1 MSDLEEDGLIERL
14 YDLVAMPEDYDTFML
29 HLQTKLKGLEG
40 DDRKSAEGLLTSH
53 MKRAASLIDIVT
65 PWKREDNGELHDHIA
80 QRLQA
85 AIAFDANGRIVDA
98 NTAAKVVYDLA
109 PGSGV
114 GDLPLDEGQR
124 ERLKAMIRQTANG
137 ISTRNNPNNVIRFD
151 NQISG
156 RPVLVRLSSFLQEGT
171 GKRFAI
177 IRTSDVGWPSH
188 LSSILSDLFD
198 LTTAEV
204 EVIRMMVEGFKAK
217 EIAQRRAAS
226 ITTVRSQLQSIF
238 AKTGTVDQMDC
249 VRLVFGLALM
259 HDVDEGALVAARI
272 EAAKETA
279 FFPRETQRHV
289 FKLPGGRQMSYSDFG
304 AKDGE
309 VVLFYHDQAFGDVWF
324 KDAAQA
330 AERRGLRIIGPLRP
344 GFGVTTVYPGEAS
357 EPRDFAP
364 DVRTLLDHLGIDQV
378 TMLTLSSGLVHGLAA
393 AALMPDR
400 IRAITACHPLLPVLS
415 DEDLEGTNGYNY
427 LIPHARLHFPSSL
440 KFLCKAGFAFVM
452 RSGPG
457 AFGKAVMRA
466 SPRDVEWIT
475 RPDILPVM
483 IHGRR
488 VHRDQGY
495 IGNFGDLNYRGDW
508 RPLLIDCPVPV
519 RLVIGEHDRNVQ
531 WGSARRWSEALDH
544 IDLHVLPESGYMVHH
559 QQFDRIQRWLK
570 DDLSSPAQ
578 SQR

>member
-14 YDLVAMPEDYDTFML
+14 YDLVATPDDYDTFML
-29 HLQTKLKGLEG
+29 HLQEKLKGLDAG
-40 DDRKSAEGLLTSH
+40 DRSAAAGLLTSH

-65 PWKREDNGELHDHIA
+65 PWRREEDGELHDHIA

-85 AIAFDANGRIVDA
+85 AIAFDANARIVDA
-98 NTAAKVVYDLA
+98 NTAAKIVYDLA
-109 PGSGV
+109 PGSGAD
-114 GDLPLDEGQR
+114 DLPLDVG
-124 ERLKAMIRQTANG
+124 ERDRLTTMIRQVATGFSA
-137 ISTRNNPNNVIRFD
+137 RNNPNNVIRFE
-151 NQISG
+151 NRITG
-156 RPVLVRLSSFLQEGT
+156 RPILVRLSSYLQEGT
-171 GKRFAI
+171 GKSFAI
-177 IRTSDVGWPSH
+177 MRTSDVGWPSH
-188 LSSILSDLFD
+188 LGSILRDLFD
-198 LTTAEV
+198 VTNAEV
-204 EVIRMMVEGFKAK
+204 EVIRMMVEGCKAK

-238 AKTGTVDQMDC
+238 SKTGTVDQMDC
-249 VRLVFGLALM
+249 VRMIYGLALM

-272 EAAKETA
+272 EAARETA
-279 FFPRETQRHV
+279 FFPRENQRHV
-289 FKLPGGRQMSYSDFG
+289 FKLPSGRQMSYSDFG
-304 AKDGE
+304 AKNGD

-330 AERRGLRIIGPLRP
+330 AKQHGLRIISPLRP
-344 GFGVTTVYPGEAS
+344 GFGLTTLYLGEAS

-364 DVRTLLDHLGIDQV
+364 DVQALLNHLGIDQV

-393 AALMPDR
+393 AALMPSR
-400 IRAITACHPLLPVLS
+400 IRAITACHPLLPVLA

-427 LIPHARLHFPSSL
+427 LIPHARLHFPASL

-452 RSGPG
+452 RSGPA

-495 IGNFGDLNYRGDW
+495 VGNFGDLNYRGDW
-508 RPLLIDCPVPV
+508 RPLLTDCPVPV

-531 WGSARRWSEALDH
+531 WGSARRWSAELDH
-544 IDLHVLPESGYMVHH
+544 VELHVLSDSGYMVHH
-559 QQFDRIQRWLK
+559 QQFDQIQRWLK
-570 DDLSSPAQ
+570 DDLSDK
-578 SQR
+578 SQA